1 MDVCQRTHFW
11 HGIAMIAENYA
22 RLLDLWRQTAAE
34 CLELGIISDSLRRK
48 LQFHS
53 ERRMA

>member
-22 RLLDLWRQTAAE
+22 RSLDLWRQTAAE
-34 CLELGIISDSLRRK
+34 CLELGIIPKSLRRK
-48 LQFHS
+48 FHS